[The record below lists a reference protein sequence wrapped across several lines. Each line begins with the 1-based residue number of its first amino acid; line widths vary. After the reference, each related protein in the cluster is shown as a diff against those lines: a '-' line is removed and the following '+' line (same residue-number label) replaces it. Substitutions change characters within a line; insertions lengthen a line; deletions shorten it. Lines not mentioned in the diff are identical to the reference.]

1 MRCMTSPV
9 TNVPE
14 GKARG
19 YKCACVEGRQIKIQD
34 GGVSGPWCSLLRDF
48 LQAIGKDHILYRQ
61 HNCESSYK
69 KDVQVPVCPLCN
81 APIPVKRG
89 ELPDIRVGQH
99 IDRDCK
105 SDKAEQRRK
114 KIYTN
119 RCNVKGCK
127 QKELIPVVCDSC
139 RKNFCLKHRHT
150 TDHDCQGFQD
160 SGRAVSNA
168 GAAAILRNKGSNK
181 PSSAARSSGTA
192 ASRPANKPQQT
203 MMSSTGRELDR
214 ERRERE
220 AQRRLQQTGGRQQ
233 TRANVGAAQ
242 ALQAGLSEDE
252 AMALALQ
259 QSLADEQ
266 AKGQQKPMTQQEQDD
281 LALAQALAASEQEAL
296 SQQQR
301 GRQGNQDKNSC
312 AVS

>member
-1 MRCMTSPV
+1 MAEFPDL
-9 TNVPE
+9 
-14 GKARG
+14 GAH
-19 YKCACVEGRQIKIQD
+19 
-34 GGVSGPWCSLLRDF
+34 CSETFCKQLDF
-48 LQAIGKDHILYRQ
+48 LPMKCDCCEKIFCKDHILYRQ

-89 ELPDIRVGQH
+89 ELPDIRVGEH

-105 SDKAEQRRK
+105 SDKAEQRR

-150 TDHDCQGFQD
+150 TDHNCKGYQD
-160 SGRAVSNA
+160 TGRAVSNA

-181 PSSAARSSGTA
+181 ASSAARSSGTA
-192 ASRPANKPQQT
+192 ASRPSNRPQQT
-203 MMSSTGRELDR
+203 MMASAGRELDR
-214 ERRERE
+214 
-220 AQRRLQQTGGRQQ
+220 QQTM
-233 TRANVGAAQ
+233 ANVGAAQ

-259 QSLADEQ
+259 QSLAEEQ

-312 AVS
+312 SVS